1 MPHAVSTQAV
11 SSGRPR
17 RSEAPRVASTAVLL
31 VLEQLAALVGG
42 RLDLAKARH
51 LVEGVRPDDP
61 ELIGIESAAAAMG
74 VIAERMEVRIA
85 ALSGAGTLPLVLV
98 HPETCRSICVRET
111 KRVLGLVRVYLVDDG
126 TGPRLMREQ
135 TLAKWLGVSVGAP
148 VLGFRARAAQPLE
161 AVKAEAGHGM
171 PPLARLRA
179 LLSLERDEIAVA
191 VIYALGV
198 GIVSLA
204 VPIGVQALVGS
215 VAFGGLLQPIV
226 VLALLVLGG
235 LVMGAVLSLLQ
246 HSAIERVQRRLFTR
260 VALDLA
266 HRLPRVHV
274 DAIARGQGPELVN
287 RFFDVPSTQK
297 ALATLLMDGL
307 GVVLSTFVGMA
318 LLAVYHPYLL
328 ALDVLVALGLGLV
341 VFGYA
346 RKGIETAIKESKAK
360 YAMAAWLEVLAAHHV
375 AFKDPGGRALALTV
389 AEERTRAYLAARKK
403 HFSVVI
409 KQSAFALGFAALA
422 SASLLGVGGVLVLN
436 GQLTVGQ
443 LVASELVV
451 TLLASGLSKLGKH
464 LETAYDLVASVDK
477 IGVLLDL
484 PTETEAGQHKELPSG
499 PATIELVAV
508 TADAHGRTIVRDAT
522 VSIAAGHRVA
532 ITGPSGSGRST
543 MLELLYG
550 ARRPEHGA
558 LRIDGIDIRSLDLES
573 LREGV
578 ALVRGAALVEG
589 TIVDN
594 VRFGRPHV
602 STRDIYEAL
611 ASVGVAGSSAAL
623 PQGPE
628 TVVSEG
634 APELPSVDRARI
646 LMARALA
653 GQPRVVL
660 LDEPT
665 AGLDPRARLE
675 LATVIRNLERYTT
688 VVLVT
693 NDPVLL
699 RACDRV
705 LTLDEGTLSDTPPPS
720 SRHDAA

>member
-1 MPHAVSTQAV
+1 VPHAVSTQAV
-11 SSGRPR
+11 STGRAR
-17 RSEAPRVASTAVLL
+17 RSDAPRVASTAVLL

-61 ELIGIESAAAAMG
+61 DLFGIESAAAAMG
-74 VIAERMEVRIA
+74 VIAERMEVRVA
-85 ALSGAGTLPLVLV
+85 ALAGAGTLPLVLV
-98 HPETCRSICVRET
+98 HPQTGRSICVRAA
-111 KRVLGLVRVYLVDDG
+111 KRMLGLVRVYLVDDG
-126 TGPRLMREQ
+126 TGPRLVREQ
-135 TLAKWLGVSVGAP
+135 TLAKWLGVGAGDP
-148 VLGFRARAAQPLE
+148 VLGFRARAAEPLA
-161 AVKAEAGHGM
+161 AVKSDGGHAM
-171 PPLARLRA
+171 PPLRRLRA
-179 LLSLERDEIAVA
+179 LLALERDEIAVA

-198 GIVSLA
+198 GVVSLA

-260 VALDLA
+260 VSLDLA

-274 DAIARGQGPELVN
+274 DSIARGRGPELVN

-307 GVVLSTFVGMA
+307 GVLLSTFVGMA
-318 LLAVYHPYLL
+318 LLALYHPYLSG
-328 ALDVLVALGLGLV
+328 ARPALG
-341 VFGYA
+341 A
-346 RKGIETAIKESKAK
+346 RPRHRRVRLRAQGHRDGHQRVEG
-360 YAMAAWLEVLAAHHV
+360 EVRDGRLARGARRAPRHLQR
-375 AFKDPGGRALALTV
+375 PRGRALALTV
-389 AEERTRAYLAARKK
+389 AEERTRDYLAARKK

-499 PATIELVAV
+499 PATIELLGV
-508 TADAHGRTIVRDAT
+508 TAAAYGRTIVRDAT
-522 VSIAAGHRVA
+522 TSIAAGHRVA

-550 ARRPEHGA
+550 VRRPELGA

-578 ALVRGAALVEG
+578 ALVRDGALVEG

-594 VRFGRPHV
+594 VRFGRLHV
-602 STRDIYEAL
+602 STREIYEAL
-611 ASVGVAGSSAAL
+611 ASVGVEGSSAAL

-634 APELPSVDRARI
+634 APELPAVDRARV

-653 GQPRVVL
+653 GRPRVVL

-665 AGLDPRARLE
+665 AGLDPRARVE
-675 LATVIRNLERYTT
+675 LASLIRNLERHTT
-688 VVLVT
+688 VVLVS

-699 RACDRV
+699 RVCDRV
-705 LTLDEGTLSDTPPPS
+705 LVLDEGTLSDAPPS